1 MLLNRI
7 HPSFDWLC
15 VEPLY
20 TVQVLTEGSTAWELM
35 DQMPPLAGSNRGY
48 HGSMTL
54 SDAFF
59 GQYPCPYFTVSCQ
72 DQRSQAAYY
81 VCRTYPLGCT
91 RRNDYEPRRRT
102 WSPMRWLAPVRPLAF
117 AWAWNCF
124 SLRLDP
130 LAECWILMAG
140 CLWWLLCPRSH
151 DSVEPWTFSSFSLQT
166 F

>member
-1 MLLNRI
+1 MPFKYVFSCLHLQICQLCEIPDLAMHWTDMLLNWV
-7 HPSFDWLC
+7 HPTFDWLC
-15 VEPLY
+15 IEPLY

-72 DQRSQAAYY
+72 DQRSQAVYY
-81 VCRTYPLGCT
+81 VCRAYPLGRT

-102 WSPMRWLAPVRPLAF
+102 WSPMRWLAPVRPLASE
-117 AWAWNCF
+117 WAWDCF
-124 SLRLDP
+124 NWD
-130 LAECWILMAG
+130 
-140 CLWWLLCPRSH
+140 
-151 DSVEPWTFSSFSLQT
+151 WTWTL
-166 F
+166 